1 MENMQNE
8 AEFIEG
14 LIDDLELLSTEYYDE
29 DTIQAIDELKE
40 RYKDLIDNQDNYE
53 N

>member
-29 DTIQAIDELKE
+29 DTIQAIEDLKE
-40 RYKDLIDNQDNYE
+40 RYRDLINNQN
-53 N
+53 